1 MGVRQALEHTW
12 VEKLAPNSSDKN
24 LSVAAVSNL
33 KGFRAQNKLKKAAL
47 TVIATELSEESLKD
61 LKEMFM
67 GLDKD
72 NDGTLTVDEMREGMI
87 KAGIKDIPPN
97 LMEIMKEVDSD
108 GSGVIDYTEFLAAT
122 LSRKQYMQ
130 EDIVWAAFRV
140 FDLDGDGQITRAEL
154 AQALAGDVK
163 DLEQAMHVNKDEI
176 ERIMREVDQD
186 GDGQI
191 SFPEFFEMMKRKE
204 KDEAQR

>member
-1 MGVRQALEHTW
+1 MG
-12 VEKLAPNSSDKN
+12 
-24 LSVAAVSNL
+24 

-72 NDGTLTVDEMREGMI
+72 NDGTLTVDEMKKGMI
-87 KAGIKDIPPN
+87 KAGIKEIPDN

-122 LSRKQYMQ
+122 LSRRQYMQ
-130 EDIVWAAFRV
+130 EDIVWSAFRV
-140 FDLDGDGQITRAEL
+140 FDLDGDGQITREEL
-154 AQALAGDVK
+154 AQVLSGDRVK
-163 DLEQAMHVNKDEI
+163 DVEEALQLNKDEI
-176 ERIMREVDQD
+176 ERIIKEVDED

-191 SFPEFFEMMKRKE
+191 SFQEFFNMMKKKEREGDRKKKKKKKKGEEGGEDEE
-204 KDEAQR
+204 KEDDKDDKQD